1 MDSEKT
7 SKNSVSCNLFIDGCP
22 CISRVTNVLA
32 KTEILFPFW
41 MQKICAYV
49 QSEFQQLSD
58 IQEANAAPGQHT
70 DPAFIAYIKGE
81 IPDLDPHCQQTAT
94 EKVESHSLKKT
105 AREKNNKKA
114 RKVKKH
120 ASTCQKSS
128 VFRSKPDLRMK
139 PPPVEELVFRR
150 KRSFL
155 STEKVSP
162 GSTEPPQRE
171 SSGKSHENYT
181 QDSTTHDFFNGR
193 IGAEKITNHLGFSS
207 LLLFVAVVNAL
218 VGVVEKI
225 FAHVQCEWTEF
236 NDIYGH
242 DSADVPYTEPAFIAY
257 LKGEGTAPY
266 ISYPHIT
273 FNG

>member
-1 MDSEKT
+1 MDSEMK
-7 SKNSVSCNLFIDGCP
+7 CHRCFLRNLFIVSCP
-22 CISRVTNVLA
+22 CISPLTNVLG
-32 KTEILFPFW
+32 KTVTLW

-49 QSEFQQLSD
+49 QSEFQEFSD
-58 IQEANAAPGQHT
+58 IEEANAALGQHT

-81 IPDLDPHCQQTAT
+81 IPDPDPHCHHTAAT
-94 EKVESHSLKKT
+94 EKVESHHLKET
-105 AREKNNKKA
+105 TREKNNKTA

-120 ASTCQKSS
+120 TSTCQQRSK
-128 VFRSKPDLRMK
+128 VRSKPDLRMK

-171 SSGKSHENYT
+171 SSGKSHENYA
-181 QDSTTHDFFNGR
+181 QDSATHDSVNR
-193 IGAEKITNHLGFSS
+193 QIGAEKITNQLGFPG
-207 LLLFVAVVNAL
+207 LLLFVAVVSTF
-218 VGVVEKI
+218 VRVVEKI